1 MSARLTPEQAEAV
14 DSTTK
19 EFEDASVEA
28 ASNHNADGLGLI
40 NCRILDLLDE
50 NAALRS
56 RAEQAERG
64 DVAWLVERESRP
76 RWWTGR
82 INGTGYREW
91 TDESLEA
98 IRFARRE
105 DAEAMIRHL
114 SIEYG
119 SKATHHA
126 WTDAPPRATP
136 AEGGAA

>member
-1 MSARLTPEQAEAV
+1 MRLTQEQAVAV
-14 DSTTK
+14 AAAALHRSHVGTADSR
-19 EFEDASVEA
+19 DACLL
-28 ASNHNADGLGLI
+28 D
-40 NCRILDLLDE
+40 ILDQ
-50 NAALRS
+50 LRDTTA

-126 WTDAPPRATP
+126 WTDAPARATP
-136 AEGGAA
+136 AEGGDA